1 MINSAIPPEIPSKP
15 RKNSIFHQAAT
26 ASVFAPLIAIGL
38 TIVSSAGRTNLD
50 PQTQRSVAFML
61 GIASSIIILIGL
73 ICAVVALFGIR
84 NHGKKGI
91 LGKALC
97 GMIIPLLLAVLAIPN
112 FMAARSQ
119 AIKNKQNQMSVDDR
133 VRDLADQIN
142 KQGKKMID
150 EVTRLEGVEALPN
163 RTLLYKYTLI
173 IKTSSEIPSDALNQ
187 IVRPNVVKT
196 YNTLP
201 EMKLFRDNGIT
212 ITYQYRDKAGQLIGD
227 LSVGPS
233 DLAK

>member
-1 MINSAIPPEIPSKP
+1 MSNSALPPKLPSEP
-15 RKNSIFHQAAT
+15 TKNSIFHQAAM

-50 PQTQRSVAFML
+50 PQSQRPVAFMV
-61 GIASSIIILIGL
+61 GIVNSIIILIGL
-73 ICAVVALFGIR
+73 ICGVVALFGIR

-97 GMIIPLLLAVLAIPN
+97 GIIIPLLLAGLAIPN

-119 AIKNKQNQMSVDDR
+119 AIKNKQNRMSVEDR
-133 VRDLADQIN
+133 VRDLADQLN
-142 KQGKKMID
+142 KQQGKKMID

-163 RTLLYKYTLI
+163 RTLLYKYSLI
-173 IKTSSEIPSDALNQ
+173 TKTSSEIPLDALNQ
-187 IVRPNVVKT
+187 SVRPNVVKM

-212 ITYQYRDKAGQLIGD
+212 IIYQYRDKVGQLIGD
-227 LSVGPS
+227 FS
-233 DLAK
+233 

>member
-1 MINSAIPPEIPSKP
+1 M
-15 RKNSIFHQAAT
+15 

-50 PQTQRSVAFML
+50 PQSQRPVAFMV
-61 GIASSIIILIGL
+61 GIVNSIIILIGL
-73 ICAVVALFGIR
+73 ICGVVALFGIR

-97 GMIIPLLLAVLAIPN
+97 GIIIPLLLAGLAIPN

-119 AIKNKQNQMSVDDR
+119 AIKNKQNRMSVEDR
-133 VRDLADQIN
+133 VRDLADQLN
-142 KQGKKMID
+142 KQQGKKMID

-163 RTLLYKYTLI
+163 RTLLYKYSLI
-173 IKTSSEIPSDALNQ
+173 TKTSSEIPLDALNQ
-187 IVRPNVVKT
+187 SVRPNVVKM

-212 ITYQYRDKAGQLIGD
+212 IIYQYRDKVGQLIGD
-227 LSVGPS
+227 FSVGPS